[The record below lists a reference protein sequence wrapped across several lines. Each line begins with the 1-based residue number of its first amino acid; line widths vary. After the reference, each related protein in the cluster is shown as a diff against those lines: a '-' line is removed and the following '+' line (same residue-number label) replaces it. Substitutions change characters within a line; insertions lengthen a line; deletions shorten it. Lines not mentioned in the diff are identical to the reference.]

1 MEYNLERFVKAQEG
15 DYERAMKELARG
27 HKQSHWIWYI
37 LPNIAG
43 LGHSPTAR
51 YYAIQDLEEA
61 KAYLAHP
68 LLGPRLQK
76 TLQVILEQPNADL
89 SSLMGFPDDLKL
101 ISCVSLF
108 QAADPDNPIYKKVL
122 KRFHREP
129 DWNTLAI
136 LGK

>member
-1 MEYNLERFVKAQEG
+1 MEFNLERFVKAQES
-15 DYERAMKELARG
+15 DYERAMKELANG

-51 YYAIQDLEEA
+51 YYAIQNLEEA

-68 LLGPRLQK
+68 VLGSRLQR

-101 ISCVSLF
+101 VSCVSLF
-108 QAADPDNPIYKKVL
+108 QAADPDNPIYEKVL

>member
-1 MEYNLERFVKAQEG
+1 MKYNLERFVKAQEG
-15 DYERAMKELARG
+15 DYERALKELANG

-68 LLGPRLQK
+68 VLGPRLQK
-76 TLQVILEQPNADL
+76 MLQVILEQPNADL

-108 QAADPDNPIYKKVL
+108 QAADPDNPIYEKVL

-129 DWNTLAI
+129 DWNTLVI